1 MQVKFAHTLPF
12 VKNIEVSKRFYHDLL
27 GIGIIQDYGVF
38 IHFEGDFTI
47 HQTKELHHTIF
58 GEDLASTEELQGKK
72 NLEIYFESDDLNTI
86 YDKLVK
92 NGVPMIHPIKEQPW
106 GQKVFRFY
114 DPDGHIVEIG
124 EPSFKTF

>member
-1 MQVKFAHTLPF
+1 MQVKFAHAIPL

-38 IHFEGDFTI
+38 IHFEGDFAI
-47 HQTKELHHTIF
+47 HQTQELHRTIF
-58 GEDLASTEELQGKK
+58 GEDQASTDEAQGSK
-72 NLEIYFESDDLNTI
+72 NMDIYFECDDLNMI
-86 YDKLVK
+86 YNKLVS
-92 NGVPMIHPIKEQPW
+92 NGVPMIHPIKEQAW
-106 GQKVFRFY
+106 GQKVFRCY